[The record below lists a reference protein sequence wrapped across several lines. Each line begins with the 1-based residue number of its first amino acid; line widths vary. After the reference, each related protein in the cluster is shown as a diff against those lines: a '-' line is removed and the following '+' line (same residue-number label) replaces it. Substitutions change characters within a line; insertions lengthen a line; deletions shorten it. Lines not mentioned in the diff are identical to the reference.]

1 MESGPGVIRPLV
13 QGQGARHLGEPVG
26 AADVVTARIAANSD
40 YSQGHGGEV
49 MGECPTYVAHESG
62 AAPRLDEND
71 AQR

>member
-40 YSQGHGGEV
+40 YSQGYGGEV
-49 MGECPTYVAHESG
+49 MGRVPDLYGARVGGG
-62 AAPRLDEND
+62 AATR
-71 AQR
+71 